1 MKLIFSSKQWM
12 TSLAIFSLTLL
23 SACGALSVQVVTPT
37 AEPETPALTQTLPP
51 TQMPTAVQS
60 TATVQATS
68 PATDTPLPPATDTA
82 LPPTVTAVPPSATPL
97 RPTATAQPTQAG
109 APTLTPPNPDAFP
122 YLDDRSTAT
131 GLVASLFNAINR
143 KEYVRAYSYWSTN
156 GGSGG
161 VAPFDQFQQGYAD
174 TQAIQV
180 ELGPVG
186 QDEGAGQRYF
196 SVSVLL
202 KATQTDGTTHT
213 YTACYNIHLGSPD
226 NQTAP
231 PFNPMQ
237 ITDGKASVA
246 ASNTSDATLLAH
258 ACDGSGKATQ
268 PLSPAPVTNTK
279 DITSAN
285 YLDDRSGPVE
295 VLSSMFNA
303 INLRQYARAYSYWE
317 NAGSSSPVPPFDQFQ
332 QGYANTASVL
342 LTTGTPVSSLG
353 AGQIY
358 YSLPAVIVAKTTS
371 GATQT
376 FSGCYR
382 FHLARPD
389 IQGVPPFLPLAIQ
402 SATVNSAANNADP
415 ATLLKQACPVQ

>member
-1 MKLIFSSKQWM
+1 MKLIFSRKLWM
-12 TSLAIFSLTLL
+12 TSLAILTLSL
-23 SACGALSVQVVTPT
+23 LPACGALSVQVITPT
-37 AEPETPALTQTLPP
+37 TEPVTLPAITSTPETPAPTQAPASTQT
-51 TQMPTAVQS
+51 PTAVQL
-60 TATVQATS
+60 TPVQATS
-68 PATDTPLPPATDTA
+68 PATNTPLPPATDTA
-82 LPPTVTAVPPSATPL
+82 LPPSAT
-97 RPTATAQPTQAG
+97 TKPTQAK
-109 APTLTPPNPDAFP
+109 APTLTPVNPETFP

-131 GLVASLFNAINR
+131 GLISSLFNAINR
-143 KEYVRAYSYWSTN
+143 NEYVRAYSYWAAN

-174 TQAIQV
+174 TQMIQV

-186 QDEGAGQRYF
+186 HDEGAGQLYY
-196 SVSVLL
+196 SIGVLL
-202 KATQTDGTTHT
+202 KATQTDGTTQT

-237 ITDGKASVA
+237 ITDGKASLA

-258 ACDGSGKATQ
+258 ACDGIGKATQ
-268 PLSPAPVTNTK
+268 PLSPAPVTDPK

-285 YLDDRSGPVE
+285 YLDDRTGPVE

-303 INLRQYARAYSYWE
+303 INRHQYARAYSYWE
-317 NAGSSSPVPPFDQFQ
+317 NAGVSSSVPPFDQFQ
-332 QGYANTASVL
+332 NGYANTASVM
-342 LTTGTPVSSLG
+342 LTTGTPVSNMG

-358 YSLPAVIVAKTTS
+358 YSLPAVIVAQTTS
-371 GATQT
+371 GVTQT

-389 IQGVPPFLPLAIQ
+389 IQAVPPFMPLAIQ
-402 SATVNSAANNADP
+402 SATVNSVANNADQ
-415 ATLLKQACPVQ
+415 AALLKQACAGQ